1 MSICLNPHTAR
12 ATTGA
17 DRRTQIIALSS
28 VIAAGALLLDAS
40 AVLGVVGCLV
50 LLLALMAAFI
60 AGHLLTRWHPWPACY
75 CLAIARYAFLLSA
88 AGWLLLLIAW
98 NSACD
103 WLEFVPG
110 VVMAGLG
117 LGIAWRNNDVEK
129 KAQGMMAHAVTLASI
144 VVITLATLLTHHYAE
159 VGRGGFVYALAVL
172 VDLALLGRVLVKVRE
187 QDLK

>member
-1 MSICLNPHTAR
+1 MSIFLNPHTAR

-17 DRRTQIIALSS
+17 DQRTQIIALSS

-50 LLLALMAAFI
+50 LLLALMVAFT
-60 AGHLLTRWHPWPACY
+60 AGHLLTRWQPWPARY
-75 CLAIARYAFLLSA
+75 CLAIACYAFLLSA

-98 NSACD
+98 HGACD
-103 WLEFVPG
+103 WLELVPG
-110 VVMAGLG
+110 VVVAGLG
-117 LGIAWRNNDVEK
+117 LGIAWRNNEVEK
-129 KAQGMMAHAVTLASI
+129 KALEMMEYAVTFASI

-172 VDLALLGRVLVKVRE
+172 VDLALLGGILVKVRE
-187 QDLK
+187 QDLE

>member
-1 MSICLNPHTAR
+1 MAEFFSSMAEIYAFVWLIILEVGYRRVMLPLNLIHQCMRISGAKMSIFLNPHTAR

-50 LLLALMAAFI
+50 LLLALMVAFI
-60 AGHLLTRWHPWPACY
+60 AGHLLTRWQPWPARY
-75 CLAIARYAFLLSA
+75 CLAIACYAFLLSA

-98 NSACD
+98 HGACD

-110 VVMAGLG
+110 VVVAGLG
-117 LGIAWRNNDVEK
+117 LGIAWQNNEVEK
-129 KAQGMMAHAVTLASI
+129 RR
-144 VVITLATLLTHHYAE
+144 
-159 VGRGGFVYALAVL
+159 RG
-172 VDLALLGRVLVKVRE
+172 
-187 QDLK
+187 